1 MFVFEFL
8 FFVFVFF
15 DVFLLKIVVG
25 EFYIFDDFVEVSM
38 TFLSGGGEGVC
49 FWVVSHLFLHEFVL
63 EVADVFLVILNYE
76 ADVFLEDA
84 W

>member
-8 FFVFVFF
+8 FFGFVFF

-25 EFYIFDDFVEVSM
+25 EFYVFDDFVEVAM
-38 TFLSGGGEGVC
+38 TFLSGCGEGVC
-49 FWVVSHLFLHEFVL
+49 FWVISHLFLHEFVL

-76 ADVFLEDA
+76 ADVFLEDT